1 MSWLP
6 FLFQSS
12 ILLVLFYGTYWLVLS
27 KETHHKLNRL
37 LLVLIL
43 FSVVTIPFLPMP
55 KIALPIQAELVP
67 SPPKKLS
74 KKIASLELL
83 DFETNV
89 VETTKNT
96 IHINWRD
103 AIWYTYLFGMFL
115 VAIRFLAQFISLII
129 LLAKSRIYG
138 TGMIYLAE
146 SDRVSQPFSFFNI
159 IFLSTKV
166 ENERTQDQIL
176 QHETIHAEQW
186 HSIDIILSEL
196 FAIVFW
202 FHPLA
207 AHIKRAV
214 RLNLEYIVDAEM
226 LHSGINRKQYQYSLL
241 QVSTGTKHWYLSNN
255 FNQSFIKKRIIMMNN
270 KKSSDNTKLKYLFFL
285 PIFLCSYGLIGALQA
300 QDTPKE
306 AIKAFEKAQQKKI
319 EAELKA
325 VEAQKAYEEARVLM
339 EQSKFSEE
347 KEAQLEKELL
357 ELEALVN
364 KLEEK
369 SAAIEGERE
378 ALEDRA
384 RAIEEEASEMEDARE
399 ELEDRARA
407 LEEEAEELRREME
420 ELDAEERWE
429 EEAEEE
435 TEYEEENLEKHN
447 IYVVIRSNLTR
458 QELRDLQK
466 DIQVFNISV
475 DFPELEYNSNNEIT
489 RIKMTYRTADG
500 NSGNAISYNK
510 GAAISEPLVFYRI
523 AGEPHEY
530 SIGVGITKDIERGLR
545 ETMRNMNGYFF
556 GNFH

>member
-1 MSWLP
+1 
-6 FLFQSS
+6 
-12 ILLVLFYGTYWLVLS
+12 
-27 KETHHKLNRL
+27 
-37 LLVLIL
+37 LIL
-43 FSVVTIPFLPMP
+43 FSVVTMPFLPMP

-129 LLAKSRIYG
+129 LLAESRIYG

-226 LHSGINRKQYQYSLL
+226 LHSAINRKQYQYSLL
-241 QVSTGTKHWYLSNN
+241 QVSTGTKHWYLAIILINLS
-255 FNQSFIKKRIIMMNN
+255 SKKG
-270 KKSSDNTKLKYLFFL
+270 SL
-285 PIFLCSYGLIGALQA
+285 
-300 QDTPKE
+300 
-306 AIKAFEKAQQKKI
+306 
-319 EAELKA
+319 
-325 VEAQKAYEEARVLM
+325 
-339 EQSKFSEE
+339 
-347 KEAQLEKELL
+347 
-357 ELEALVN
+357 
-364 KLEEK
+364 
-369 SAAIEGERE
+369 
-378 ALEDRA
+378 
-384 RAIEEEASEMEDARE
+384 
-399 ELEDRARA
+399 
-407 LEEEAEELRREME
+407 
-420 ELDAEERWE
+420 
-429 EEAEEE
+429 
-435 TEYEEENLEKHN
+435 
-447 IYVVIRSNLTR
+447 
-458 QELRDLQK
+458 
-466 DIQVFNISV
+466 
-475 DFPELEYNSNNEIT
+475 
-489 RIKMTYRTADG
+489 
-500 NSGNAISYNK
+500 
-510 GAAISEPLVFYRI
+510 
-523 AGEPHEY
+523 
-530 SIGVGITKDIERGLR
+530 
-545 ETMRNMNGYFF
+545 
-556 GNFH
+556 